1 MNILYNIIIFLYR
14 WAIMLG
20 SFFNGKID
28 RLRTGQKEA
37 ISILRKS
44 ISKESR
50 YIWVHAA
57 SLGEFEQGRPLIERL
72 KAERPDC
79 KILLTFFSPSGY
91 EVRKNYEK
99 ADVICYLPMD
109 TPRNAYRFVKHAN
122 LEMAIFIKYEFWANY
137 LFFTSRKKVPI
148 YIISAIFRP
157 KQLFFKWYGSW
168 YRGLLKYF
176 DQLFVQDESSAAL
189 LRSIGITNVTVAG
202 DTRFDRVI
210 DIASQSRYLP
220 LTESF
225 TNGHLTMVAGS
236 SWVKDEDI
244 FIRHFN
250 ETPGLK
256 LIIAP
261 HVISKEHIFEICS
274 KLKRRF
280 VRLSEA
286 NAENVQDADCLIV
299 DSIGFLSS
307 MYRYGQIAYIGGGF
321 GAGIHNTLE
330 AAVFGMPVLFGTNY
344 ERFREAVE
352 LVKLNAAF
360 PIADYEEYCAQMKIL
375 MHDKDFLQK
384 TGEIAYEYVQRN
396 SGATEK
402 IFAVIKNS

>member
-1 MNILYNIIIFLYR
+1 MNILYNSIIFLYR

-20 SFFNGKID
+20 AFFNGKID
-28 RLRTGQKEA
+28 RMRKGQKEA
-37 ISILRKS
+37 ISVLKKNIDKDS
-44 ISKESR
+44 S
-50 YIWVHAA
+50 YIWLHAA
-57 SLGEFEQGRPLIERL
+57 SLGEFEQGRPLIEKL
-72 KAERPDC
+72 KAGRPDC

-122 LEMAIFIKYEFWANY
+122 LKMAIFIKYEFWANY
-137 LFFTSRKKVPI
+137 LYFLSKKNVPI
-148 YIISAIFRP
+148 YLVSAIFRP
-157 KQLFFKWYGSW
+157 KQLFFKWYGGW

-176 DQLFVQDESSAAL
+176 THIFVQDENSAQL
-189 LRSIGITNVTVAG
+189 LDSIAVTNVTVAG

-210 DIASQSRYLP
+210 EIASQARDFP
-220 LTESF
+220 LIENF
-225 TNGHLTMVAGS
+225 AKRHLTLVAGS
-236 SWVKDEDI
+236 SWAKDEDI
-244 FIRHFN
+244 VIRHFN
-250 ETPGLK
+250 ETPELK

-280 VRLSEA
+280 VRLSEV
-286 NAENVQDADCLIV
+286 NTKNVQTADCLIV
-299 DSIGFLSS
+299 DSIGLLSS
-307 MYRYGQIAYIGGGF
+307 IYRYGQIAYIGGGF
-321 GAGIHNTLE
+321 GAGIHNILE

-352 LVKLNAAF
+352 LTKLGAAF
-360 PIADYEEYCAQMKIL
+360 PVSDYEEYCAQMKIL
-375 MHDKDFLQK
+375 MQGKDFLQK

-402 IFAVIKNS
+402 ILAEIG

>member
-1 MNILYNIIIFLYR
+1 MEIIYNNIIFLYR
-14 WAIMLG
+14 WAIMLAA
-20 SFFNGKID
+20 FFNGKID
-28 RLRTGQKEA
+28 RMRKGQKEA
-37 ISILRKS
+37 ISILKKN
-44 ISKESR
+44 IDKNSR

-57 SLGEFEQGRPLIERL
+57 SLGEFEQGRPLIEKL

-122 LEMAIFIKYEFWANY
+122 LEMAIFIKYEFWGNY
-137 LFFTSRKKVPI
+137 LKFTHRKKIPI
-148 YIISAIFRP
+148 YLISAIFRP
-157 KQLFFKWYGSW
+157 KQLFFKWYGGW
-168 YRGLLKYF
+168 YRGLLKYY
-176 DQLFVQDESSAAL
+176 DHLFVQDENSARL
-189 LRSIGITNVTVAG
+189 LRLIGIKNVTVAG

-210 DIASQSRYLP
+210 DIASQARYLP
-220 LTESF
+220 ITEVF
-225 TNGHLTMVAGS
+225 TKGHLTIVAGS
-236 SWVKDEDI
+236 SWAKDEDI

-250 ETPGLK
+250 ETPELK

-286 NAENVQDADCLIV
+286 DEKSAQDADCLII

-307 MYRYGQIAYIGGGF
+307 VYRYGQIAYIGGGF
-321 GAGIHNTLE
+321 GVGIHNTLE

-352 LVKLNAAF
+352 LVKLGAAF
-360 PIADYEEYCAQMKIL
+360 PIADYEQYCTQMATL
-375 MHDKDFLQK
+375 MNDRNFLQK
-384 TGEIAYEYVQRN
+384 TGKIAYDYVHQN

-402 IFAVIKNS
+402 ILSAIG